1 MAAIHNG
8 IMNIVGQDNRIEIVD
23 IHNDIMYVEGQDN
36 QIEIV
41 VIHNDIMTIEGKD
54 NRMEIDDI
62 HNDIIDTEGQE
73 NRITIADDLID
84 ILNVE
89 RQSNRLEVIDT
100 QSDACALTA
109 WTEPRSEIPRA
120 GKEHIVDYLGEPRK
134 QAVMRVLFWN
144 VRGLGAASKQRVVR
158 EIVRKH
164 RCTIL
169 LLQETKLET
178 ISEALISRL
187 WFDDQCR
194 FAFVPSIGK
203 SGGVAVVWNLVEFV
217 MENIHVAYRFITV
230 VGLWALEQ
238 WRCGVMG
245 VYNSCVVP
253 EQVQVWLEIHSFLNS
268 MSIPWCIRGDFN
280 MVLSDSERWGR
291 SSVL

>member
-1 MAAIHNG
+1 MNVEKLGNQIEIATIHNG

-23 IHNDIMYVEGQDN
+23 IHNDIMYAEGQDN
-36 QIEIV
+36 RIEIV
-41 VIHNDIMTIEGKD
+41 VIYNDIMTIEGKD
-54 NRMEIDDI
+54 NRMEIDDL

-100 QSDACALTA
+100 QSDACALTVQ
-109 WTEPRSEIPRA
+109 TEPRSEIPRA
-120 GKEHIVDYLGEPRK
+120 GKAHIVDYVGEPRK
-134 QAVMRVLFWN
+134 
-144 VRGLGAASKQRVVR
+144 VR
-158 EIVRKH
+158 EILEVIR
-164 RCTIL
+164 IL
-169 LLQETKLET
+169 ESVEKGENFEEETKLET

-217 MENIHVAYRFITV
+217 IENVHVAYRFITV

-253 EQVQVWLEIHSFLNS
+253 EQVQVWLEIHSFLHS

-280 MVLSDSERWGR
+280 VVLSDSERWG
-291 SSVL
+291 S